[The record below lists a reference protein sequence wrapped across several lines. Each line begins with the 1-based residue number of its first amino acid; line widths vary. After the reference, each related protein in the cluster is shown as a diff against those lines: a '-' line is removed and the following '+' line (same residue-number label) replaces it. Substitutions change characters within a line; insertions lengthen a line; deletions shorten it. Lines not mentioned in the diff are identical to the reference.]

1 MISSNISFLFSS
13 FSSVLI
19 IVFILFDFYLVHC
32 SNTPPTGLLC
42 ALLLRGY
49 YCIYM
54 VFFFFASDDSCITSL
69 FSSIAIIII
78 TTTVVLD
85 FSLAYAFNC
94 GYGFFFNCFYP
105 ILLSM
110 LTVESY
116 LMNL

>member
-1 MISSNISFLFSS
+1 MCT
-13 FSSVLI
+13 
-19 IVFILFDFYLVHC
+19 FIERI
-32 SNTPPTGLLC
+32 LLH
-42 ALLLRGY
+42 LHGF
-49 YCIYM
+49 
-54 VFFFFASDDSCITSL
+54 FFFFASDDSCITSL